1 MGTALNVCLVY
12 ENLYVQKIKIRNIR
26 IIPELRYNYYYYID
40 DEIGVRVYVLLLYN
54 DCHVSH
60 DCLYNVSSYYI
71 MIVMYHMIAYT
82 MCYNYY
88 ILCLYR

>member
-26 IIPELRYNYYYYID
+26 IIPELRYNYYYYIAG
-40 DEIGVRVYVLLLYN
+40 EIGVRVYVLLLYN

-60 DCLYNVSSYYI
+60 DCLYNVLQLLYTLFI
-71 MIVMYHMIAYT
+71 QVIPWMILQNWGRPVHPF
-82 MCYNYY
+82 
-88 ILCLYR
+88 